1 MGFDMKK
8 FFVRI
13 SVLIGFLFYAAS
25 TAIATVADIR
35 PGETKVNSKNLN
47 ESILVYSAVTHLLT
61 LEYVRIE
68 DNLARSDRNYT
79 TIRNYISALIEESSK
94 NMDPKIIE
102 LKVLYSG
109 SEKYL
114 NEYKGL
120 FMFLFNI
127 KHITSSA
134 PEEIMYTINKDG
146 RITYFEARNMFRNG
160 DKQVFDRSLLSRFLI
175 TKEIIKKRFD
185 VNL

>member
-1 MGFDMKK
+1 MKK
-8 FFVRI
+8 FIIAVVALLSI
-13 SVLIGFLFYAAS
+13 SLPTF
-25 TAIATVADIR
+25 ADVR

-68 DNLARSDRNYT
+68 DNLARTDRNYT
-79 TIRNYISALIEESSK
+79 NIRKYIYDLIETP
-94 NMDPKIIE
+94 NNIDPKLIE

-134 PEEIMYTINKDG
+134 PEEITYTIDKDG
-146 RITYFEARNMFRNG
+146 KITYFEARNMFRNG

-175 TKEIIKKRFD
+175 TKEKLKKRFN

>member
-1 MGFDMKK
+1 MKK
-8 FFVRI
+8 FIIAVVALLSI
-13 SVLIGFLFYAAS
+13 SLPTFAEV
-25 TAIATVADIR
+25 R

-47 ESILVYSAVTHLLT
+47 ESILIYSAVTHLLT

-68 DNLARSDRNYT
+68 DNLARTDRNYT
-79 TIRNYISALIEESSK
+79 DIRKYIYGLIETP
-94 NMDPKIIE
+94 NNIDPKLIE

-134 PEEIMYTINKDG
+134 PEEITYTIDKDG

-175 TKEIIKKRFD
+175 TKEKLKKRFNVD
-185 VNL
+185 L

>member
-134 PEEIMYTINKDG
+134 PEEIKYTINKDG
-146 RITYFEARNMFRNG
+146 RVTYFEARNMFSKG
-160 DKQVFDRSLLSRFLI
+160 DKQVYDRSLLSRFLI
-175 TKEIIKKRFD
+175 TKEIIKKRFNVD
-185 VNL
+185 L

>member
-1 MGFDMKK
+1 MKK
-8 FFVRI
+8 FVIAIVALLSI
-13 SVLIGFLFYAAS
+13 SLPTF
-25 TAIATVADIR
+25 ADVR
-35 PGETKVNSKNLN
+35 PGETKVTSKNLN
-47 ESILVYSAVTHLLT
+47 ESILVYSAVTHMLT

-79 TIRNYISALIEESSK
+79 NLRKYISDLVEEKSS
-94 NMDPKIIE
+94 NMDPKLIE

-134 PEEIMYTINKDG
+134 PEEITYTINTDG
-146 RITYFEARNMFRNG
+146 RITYFEARNMFKNG
-160 DKQVFDRSLLSRFLI
+160 DKQVFDRSLLSRFSV
-175 TKEIIKKRFD
+175 TKEKLKKRFD
-185 VNL
+185 VDL

>member
-1 MGFDMKK
+1 MKK
-8 FFVRI
+8 FIIAVVALLSI
-13 SVLIGFLFYAAS
+13 SLPTLAEV
-25 TAIATVADIR
+25 R

-68 DNLARSDRNYT
+68 DNLARTDRNYT
-79 TIRNYISALIEESSK
+79 DIRKYIYDLIETP
-94 NMDPKIIE
+94 NNIDPKLIE

-134 PEEIMYTINKDG
+134 PEEITYTIDKDG

-175 TKEIIKKRFD
+175 TKEKLKKRFN

>member
-1 MGFDMKK
+1 MKK
-8 FFVRI
+8 FIIAVVALLSI
-13 SVLIGFLFYAAS
+13 SLPTLAEV
-25 TAIATVADIR
+25 R

-68 DNLARSDRNYT
+68 DNLARTDRNYT
-79 TIRNYISALIEESSK
+79 NIRKYIYDLIETP
-94 NMDPKIIE
+94 NNIDPKLIE

-134 PEEIMYTINKDG
+134 PEEITYTIDKDG

-175 TKEIIKKRFD
+175 TKEKLKKRFN

>member
-1 MGFDMKK
+1 MKK
-8 FFVRI
+8 FIIAVVALLSI
-13 SVLIGFLFYAAS
+13 SLPTLAEV
-25 TAIATVADIR
+25 R

-68 DNLARSDRNYT
+68 DNLARTDRNYT
-79 TIRNYISALIEESSK
+79 NIRKYIYDLIETP
-94 NMDPKIIE
+94 NNIDPKLIE

-134 PEEIMYTINKDG
+134 PEEITYTIDKDG

-175 TKEIIKKRFD
+175 TKENLIKRFN

>member
-1 MGFDMKK
+1 MKK
-8 FFVRI
+8 FVIAIVALLSI
-13 SVLIGFLFYAAS
+13 SLPTF
-25 TAIATVADIR
+25 ADVR
-35 PGETKVNSKNLN
+35 PGETKVTSKNLN
-47 ESILVYSAVTHLLT
+47 ESILVYSAVTHMLT

-79 TIRNYISALIEESSK
+79 NLRKYISDLVEEKSS
-94 NMDPKIIE
+94 NMDPKLIE

-134 PEEIMYTINKDG
+134 PEEITYTINTDG
-146 RITYFEARNMFRNG
+146 RITYFEAINMFKNG
-160 DKQVFDRSLLSRFLI
+160 DKQVFDRSLLSRFSV
-175 TKEIIKKRFD
+175 TKEKLKKRFD
-185 VNL
+185 VDL

>member
-1 MGFDMKK
+1 MKK
-8 FFVRI
+8 FIIAVVALLSI
-13 SVLIGFLFYAAS
+13 SLPTF
-25 TAIATVADIR
+25 ADVR

-68 DNLARSDRNYT
+68 DNLARTDRNYT
-79 TIRNYISALIEESSK
+79 DIRKYIYGLIETP
-94 NMDPKIIE
+94 NNIDPKLIE

-134 PEEIMYTINKDG
+134 PEEITYTIDKDG

-175 TKEIIKKRFD
+175 TKEKLKKRFN

>member
-1 MGFDMKK
+1 MKK
-8 FFVRI
+8 FVIAIVALLSI
-13 SVLIGFLFYAAS
+13 SLPTF
-25 TAIATVADIR
+25 ADVR
-35 PGETKVNSKNLN
+35 PGETKVTSKNLN
-47 ESILVYSAVTHLLT
+47 ESILVYSAVTHMLT

-79 TIRNYISALIEESSK
+79 NLRKYISDLVEEKSS
-94 NMDPKIIE
+94 NMDPKLIE

-134 PEEIMYTINKDG
+134 PEEITYTINTDG
-146 RITYFEARNMFRNG
+146 RITYFEARNMFKNG
-160 DKQVFDRSLLSRFLI
+160 DKQVFDRSLLSKFSV
-175 TKEIIKKRFD
+175 TKEKLKKRFD
-185 VNL
+185 VDL

>member
-1 MGFDMKK
+1 MKK
-8 FFVRI
+8 FI
-13 SVLIGFLFYAAS
+13 I
-25 TAIATVADIR
+25 AIITLLSSIVPSLADIR
-35 PGETKVNSKNLN
+35 PGETKIISKNLN

-68 DNLARSDRNYT
+68 DNLARRDRNYT
-79 TIRNYISALIEESSK
+79 NLRKYISDLIETP
-94 NMDPKIIE
+94 NNIDPKLIE

-134 PEEIMYTINKDG
+134 PEEITYTINTDG

-160 DKQVFDRSLLSRFLI
+160 DKQVFDRSLLQRFSI
-175 TKEIIKKRFD
+175 TKSTLKNRFNVEIRVK
-185 VNL
+185 

>member
-1 MGFDMKK
+1 MKK
-8 FFVRI
+8 FIIAVVALLSI
-13 SVLIGFLFYAAS
+13 SLPTF
-25 TAIATVADIR
+25 ADVR

-68 DNLARSDRNYT
+68 DNLARTDRNYT
-79 TIRNYISALIEESSK
+79 NIRKYIYDLIETP
-94 NMDPKIIE
+94 NNIDPKLIE

-134 PEEIMYTINKDG
+134 PEEITYTIDKDG
-146 RITYFEARNMFRNG
+146 KITYFEARNMFRNG
-160 DKQVFDRSLLSRFLI
+160 DKQVFDRSLLSKFLI
-175 TKEIIKKRFD
+175 TKEIIK
-185 VNL
+185 